1 MFMANPHKGCHE
13 IDELLF
19 DDGSA
24 DSRGPP
30 IDEVG
35 QRSVGDGDPSDWIA
49 SFRDLDL
56 DFADNGPRQGLAEP
70 DITAQAG
77 ADFDVPEGPVPT
89 APAPVIF
96 EQEPGL
102 VPLESSDER
111 DGPVAT
117 ATGNDRRRRRVWAL
131 VVLALAVAIGGILGA
146 VALTWTDG
154 PRRVAH
160 TGSEVTTTT
169 ATTTNSAAATGFAPP
184 TSVPVTSA
192 PASSSLPLPASP
204 GQRPTSTTTPRSPRE
219 SAHAPTTEQPTPQP
233 PPPPPPPEPPPPTT
247 SPPPLTLPPL
257 TLPALTLPL

>member
-13 IDELLF
+13 IDDLLF

-30 IDEVG
+30 VDEVG

-77 ADFDVPEGPVPT
+77 ADFDVPEGPVRT
-89 APAPVIF
+89 VPAPVSF

-111 DGPVAT
+111 DGPV

-169 ATTTNSAAATGFAPP
+169 ATTISAAATGFAPEM
-184 TSVPVTSA
+184 SA
-192 PASSSLPLPASP
+192 PA
-204 GQRPTSTTTPRSPRE
+204 
-219 SAHAPTTEQPTPQP
+219 
-233 PPPPPPPEPPPPTT
+233 
-247 SPPPLTLPPL
+247 
-257 TLPALTLPL
+257 